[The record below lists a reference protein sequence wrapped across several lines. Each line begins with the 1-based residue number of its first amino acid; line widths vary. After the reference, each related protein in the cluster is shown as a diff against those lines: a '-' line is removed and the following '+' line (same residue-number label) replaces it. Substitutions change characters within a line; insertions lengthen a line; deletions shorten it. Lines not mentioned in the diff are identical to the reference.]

1 MIHANPASQKGFSL
15 IELMIVVAIVGVLSA
30 VAIPQYQNYVMRAK
44 WSVNLSQIEPLK
56 LAIAE
61 CLLENGMTS
70 TACDSSAEIQATLPQ
85 PKYVSANGVTLSST
99 TSLSQSRRISCT
111 VCTWPDSSPLNHSL
125 LRERLKYT
133 ALFSSAVFCSA
144 SRFIQANIK
153 TSPVSFSWAMTGTKP
168 LSSHLI

>member
-44 WSVNLSQIEPLK
+44 WSVNLSQIEPVK

-99 TSLSQSRRISCT
+99 STTLTVAMIGNTEAGACKIEMQVDTSSGDAIWTGRTVANGTAPACTKQQTGLST
-111 VCTWPDSSPLNHSL
+111 
-125 LRERLKYT
+125 
-133 ALFSSAVFCSA
+133 
-144 SRFIQANIK
+144 
-153 TSPVSFSWAMTGTKP
+153 
-168 LSSHLI
+168 